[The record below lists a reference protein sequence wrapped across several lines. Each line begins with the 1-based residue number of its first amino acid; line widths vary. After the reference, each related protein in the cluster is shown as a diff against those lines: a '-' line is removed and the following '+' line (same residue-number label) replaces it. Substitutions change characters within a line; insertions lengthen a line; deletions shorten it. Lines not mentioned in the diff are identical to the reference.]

1 MLNREECHSQMDQN
15 NIEMIGKIK
24 LDLSH
29 YLGED
34 IYSDGD
40 IEDELLRIA
49 RDRSEVEFQQIIVE
63 RKSWPILYHLSALRE
78 NIVEWLP
85 ITSDMKH
92 FPSESAARAVPHEA
106 SVACSTA
113 KALEWDEAWKNMND
127 PSGRAVS
134 GVHEQA
140 YE

>member
-1 MLNREECHSQMDQN
+1 MLSREECHSRMDQN

-49 RDRSEVEFQQIIVE
+49 RD
-63 RKSWPILYHLSALRE
+63 
-78 NIVEWLP
+78 
-85 ITSDMKH
+85 
-92 FPSESAARAVPHEA
+92 
-106 SVACSTA
+106 
-113 KALEWDEAWKNMND
+113 
-127 PSGRAVS
+127 
-134 GVHEQA
+134 
-140 YE
+140 